1 MMHCSQHGLNSQ
13 QALCTVV
20 LCSSLA
26 NLASRPH
33 GSPRKPGKR
42 ATLRPNCAPRGS
54 AVSDL
59 VRPASFAVLLAKPA
73 LAQRLTAVGKFHHR
87 HCGLRVGPVSFKPC
101 FSGCPAMLARC
112 VRARGSLAQRAL
124 SWTPACRLQH
134 AEADASS
141 SALDDA
147 AESFRE
153 SVHEFAQ
160 KQVAPHAAEI
170 DATNA
175 FPKHV
180 NLWTAMGDFGLHG
193 KRTGRESACC
203 LVVM

>member
-1 MMHCSQHGLNSQ
+1 MCSNR
-13 QALCTVV
+13 V
-20 LCSSLA
+20 
-26 NLASRPH
+26 
-33 GSPRKPGKR
+33 
-42 ATLRPNCAPRGS
+42 
-54 AVSDL
+54 
-59 VRPASFAVLLAKPA
+59 
-73 LAQRLTAVGKFHHR
+73 QR
-87 HCGLRVGPVSFKPC
+87 CW
-101 FSGCPAMLARC
+101 AMLAQC

-124 SWTPACRLQH
+124 TWTSACRLQH
-134 AEADASS
+134 AEANELS

-170 DATNA
+170 DATNT

-193 KRTGRESACC
+193 KRTWRLSTCSKW
-203 LVVM
+203 

>member
-1 MMHCSQHGLNSQ
+1 
-13 QALCTVV
+13 
-20 LCSSLA
+20 
-26 NLASRPH
+26 
-33 GSPRKPGKR
+33 
-42 ATLRPNCAPRGS
+42 
-54 AVSDL
+54 
-59 VRPASFAVLLAKPA
+59 
-73 LAQRLTAVGKFHHR
+73 
-87 HCGLRVGPVSFKPC
+87 
-101 FSGCPAMLARC
+101 MLARC

-124 SWTPACRLQH
+124 SWPSACRLQH

-153 SVHEFAQ
+153 SVNEFAQ

-175 FPKHV
+175 FPKHI

-193 KRTGRESACC
+193 RLDWAHKLCKCDATLLDGKDGMHGSNNERVFMHAPQA
-203 LVVM
+203 

>member
-1 MMHCSQHGLNSQ
+1 MLQC
-13 QALCTVV
+13 
-20 LCSSLA
+20 
-26 NLASRPH
+26 
-33 GSPRKPGKR
+33 
-42 ATLRPNCAPRGS
+42 
-54 AVSDL
+54 
-59 VRPASFAVLLAKPA
+59 LLQWC
-73 LAQRLTAVGKFHHR
+73 L
-87 HCGLRVGPVSFKPC
+87 
-101 FSGCPAMLARC
+101 AMLAQC

-124 SWTPACRLQH
+124 SWTTACRLQH

-147 AESFRE
+147 AENFRE
-153 SVHEFAQ
+153 SVREFGQ

-193 KRTGRESACC
+193 KWTRCIRFATWLAS
-203 LVVM
+203 